1 MFGLFRG
8 KPKAGP
14 ISLPAQA
21 PLEFQPGPGD
31 GTAKKLAAYE
41 ALGQTLVVTVIA
53 ETLSGPDA
61 RTLISDIASRS
72 AYAGERSDRPP
83 SADGMPGGRPRHF
96 VLDLQNVEYM
106 DSACL
111 GAMVELL
118 QAMQSRGGRI
128 GLVNA
133 GRNVEYLFRLT
144 QLDRLFPI
152 CRDVMTAIEAVE
164 RGGSAGPGGGKKPK
178 RRGWD

>member
-1 MFGLFRG
+1 MFGLFRSKTKQPVAS
-8 KPKAGP
+8 KPG
-14 ISLPAQA
+14 QA
-21 PLEFQPGPGD
+21 PLEFQPSPEVD
-31 GTAKKLAAYE
+31 RDKELAKYE
-41 ALGQTLVVTVIA
+41 ALGQTLVITVIA

-61 RTLISDIASRS
+61 RVLIGEIASRS
-72 AYAGERSDRPP
+72 AYSSAGEAQGNS
-83 SADGMPGGRPRHF
+83 STRPRHF

-111 GAMVELL
+111 GALVELL

-128 GLVNA
+128 ALVNT

-152 CRDVMTAIEAVE
+152 CRDVMTAIESVE
-164 RGGSAGPGGGKKPK
+164 RGAANAKQAGKKPK